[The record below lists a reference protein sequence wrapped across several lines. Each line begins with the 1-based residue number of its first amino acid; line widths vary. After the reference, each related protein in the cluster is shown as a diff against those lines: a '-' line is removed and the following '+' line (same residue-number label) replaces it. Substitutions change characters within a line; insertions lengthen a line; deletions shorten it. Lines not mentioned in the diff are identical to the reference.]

1 MLKEIKDLDKQVEDH
16 EYQTNKTDQQQ
27 KDLLKSVRQ
36 ETQVLELQRK
46 KLTQELTGEK
56 DKIRVIEQKM
66 NQVRKIEG
74 SVDNEELSEESDDE
88 SIPSSC
94 RTNSELDARYI

>member
-27 KDLLKSVRQ
+27 KDLLKSVHQ
-36 ETQVLELQRK
+36 EPQVLELQRK
-46 KLTQELTGEK
+46 KLTQELTGEN
-56 DKIRVIEQKM
+56 EQKM

-74 SVDNEELSEESDDE
+74 SVDEGRGHSNCHVNLV
-88 SIPSSC
+88 
-94 RTNSELDARYI
+94 T

>member
-27 KDLLKSVRQ
+27 KDLLKSVHQ
-36 ETQVLELQRK
+36 EPQVLELQRK

-74 SVDNEELSEESDDE
+74 SVDEGNL
-88 SIPSSC
+88 I
-94 RTNSELDARYI
+94 RGLF

>member
-1 MLKEIKDLDKQVEDH
+1 MLNEIKDLDKQVEDH
-16 EYQTNKTDQQQ
+16 EYQNNKIDQQQ

-56 DKIRVIEQKM
+56 DKMRVIEQKL

-74 SVDNEELSEESDDE
+74 SVDEELSEESDDE
-88 SIPSSC
+88 SLPSSC
-94 RTNSELDARYI
+94 RTNSELDAR

>member
-1 MLKEIKDLDKQVEDH
+1 MLNEIKDLDKQVEDH
-16 EYQTNKTDQQQ
+16 EYQINEIDQQQ

-74 SVDNEELSEESDDE
+74 SVDEGRGHSNCHVNLV
-88 SIPSSC
+88 
-94 RTNSELDARYI
+94 T

>member
-27 KDLLKSVRQ
+27 KDLLKSVHQ
-36 ETQVLELQRK
+36 EPQVLDLQWK
-46 KLTQELTGEK
+46 KLTQELTGEN
-56 DKIRVIEQKM
+56 EQKM

-74 SVDNEELSEESDDE
+74 SVDEGRGHSNCHVNLV
-88 SIPSSC
+88 
-94 RTNSELDARYI
+94 T